1 MNILRFILISV
12 VCSSFLYAN
21 DNLKEGNSVGNS
33 LLNYFRGNM
42 DLTIN
47 SPISNGSQLQ
57 TVDGTQSGNANI
69 SCSGENSKI
78 EYMEI
83 EYTSGVS
90 GINITISIDK
100 NYDGIKESKYNFS
113 GVTGICASGF
123 VKNNPLLGL
132 SYYQWEVNNG
142 NVTTKEIFNS
152 ESISCYDITKGGIS
166 TSQKQRIL
174 QDIGGG
180 ISSYFT
186 SSEQFI
192 ISGATYKNSSLV
204 YYGETYN
211 NCSNAGSI
219 NVTRDS
225 DLASMTQSEASSQS
239 LNENSVYSVFE
250 KGSDNMTKLDK
261 ETQSAISGTQA
272 NVEDSLKY
280 NQNNFSYSYTSDGQ
294 KMDNHYQAEDVK
306 IQYCE
311 VLTKKVDTTIFTDG
325 TTRGESTDSNVTLVG
340 DIRECTNNYT
350 TCPVDTSKG
359 ESIKHNCGP
368 IDNFEEAIGVLSG
381 VEEAVGDMV
390 CTTR

>member
-57 TVDGTQSGNANI
+57 TVDGSQSGNASI
-69 SCSGENSKI
+69 SCGGEKKNI

-83 EYTSGVS
+83 GYSSGAS
-90 GINITISIDK
+90 GININISIDK
-100 NYDGIKESKYNFS
+100 DYDGTKESKYNFS
-113 GVTGICASGF
+113 GVTGVCSSGYVKCNALVGCSYYEWE
-123 VKNNPLLGL
+123 VKN
-132 SYYQWEVNNG
+132 G
-142 NVTTKEIFNS
+142 NIGSKEIFNS
-152 ESISCYDITKGGIS
+152 ESISCYDVTVGGVA
-166 TSQKQRIL
+166 TSQKQRVL

-390 CTTR
+390 CTTK

>member
-1 MNILRFILISV
+1 MKKAFLFSLTLA
-12 VCSSFLYAN
+12 SSLMAN
-21 DNLKEGNSVGNS
+21 DSLKEGNSTGNS
-33 LLNYFRGNM
+33 LLNYFRGNT
-42 DLTIN
+42 DAAIN
-47 SPISNGSQLQ
+47 SPISNGSTLQ
-57 TVDGTQSGNANI
+57 TVDGSQSGNASI
-69 SCSGENSKI
+69 SCGGEKKNI

-83 EYTSGVS
+83 GYSSGAS
-90 GINITISIDK
+90 GININISIDK
-100 NYDGIKESKYNFS
+100 DYDGTKESKYNFS
-113 GVTGICASGF
+113 GVTGVCSSGYVKCNALVGCSYYEWE
-123 VKNNPLLGL
+123 VKN
-132 SYYQWEVNNG
+132 G
-142 NVTTKEIFNS
+142 NIGSKEIFNS
-152 ESISCYDITKGGIS
+152 ESISCYDGTVGGVA
-166 TSQKQRIL
+166 TSQKQRVL

-180 ISSYFT
+180 ISSYFS

-192 ISGATYKNSSLV
+192 ISGAKNNGNSLI
-204 YYGETYN
+204 YYGESYD

-219 NVTRDS
+219 SVSRDS
-225 DLASMTQSEASSQS
+225 DLESMAQSEAASQS
-239 LNENSVYSVFE
+239 LTENSVYSIFE
-250 KGSDNMTKLDK
+250 KGTDNTTTLDK
-261 ETQSAISGTQA
+261 EIQSAVSGTQA
-272 NVEDSLKY
+272 NVEGSLKY